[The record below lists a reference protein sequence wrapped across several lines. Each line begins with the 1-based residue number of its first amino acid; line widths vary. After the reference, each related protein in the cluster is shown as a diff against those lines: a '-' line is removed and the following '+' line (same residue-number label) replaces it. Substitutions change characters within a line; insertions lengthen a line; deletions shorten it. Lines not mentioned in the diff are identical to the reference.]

1 MCGICGITWNDQNL
15 IRSMGQVIKHR
26 GPEQEGFYI
35 DDSISICCER
45 LKILDLSENAKQP
58 LHNEDSS
65 IWVVLNGEIYN
76 FRELANELEFIDKNS
91 NLETVSICDVRFK
104 KDGSMIDNRDNNSL
118 ILILDSIQDPR
129 NLGACLRS
137 ANAAGVDCVVI
148 NKDGSAP
155 INALVHKTSAGAL
168 NQLKIFSVTNLSR
181 TIKALKEHNIWV
193 VGLDGATDQ
202 SIYQI
207 DLTTPTAIIMGAEGS
222 GLRSL
227 TKKSCDQLAMIPMQ
241 GNVESLNV
249 SVATG
254 IALFEASRQRHL

>member
-1 MCGICGITWNDQNL
+1 MSKSIIIFGFHAIQAQLDAN
-15 IRSMGQVIKHR
+15 
-26 GPEQEGFYI
+26 PE
-35 DDSISICCER
+35 CL
-45 LKILDLSENAKQP
+45 LKVFTL
-58 LHNEDSS
+58 
-65 IWVVLNGEIYN
+65 
-76 FRELANELEFIDKNS
+76 
-91 NLETVSICDVRFK
+91 
-104 KDGSMIDNRDNNSL
+104 DNRNDKRLNTLTTQLNRLGINTQQANKQKLDKLTNNQTHQGIAAEILLPTLPNLDGLINHVEKLNNNSL

-181 TIKALKEHNIWV
+181 TIKALQDHNIWV
-193 VGLDGATDQ
+193 IGLDGATDH
-202 SIYQI
+202 SLYQI
-207 DLTTPTAIIMGAEGS
+207 DLTTSSAIIMGAEGS
-222 GLRSL
+222 GLRTL

-254 IALFEASRQRHL
+254 IALFEASRQRNL